1 MSQAFVFCPESEVWI
16 YTGLNV
22 EWMGLDTLELG
33 KQKITCPKCG
43 QLHEWTTEEL
53 VLRSDGAG

>member
-1 MSQAFVFCPESEVWI
+1 MSQAFVYCPQSEDWV

-22 EWMGLDTLELG
+22 EWLGLDSLELG

-43 QLHEWTTEEL
+43 ELHEWTTEEL